1 MIRNAIYYAGIDTF
15 MDETIW
21 AKAEEILCKERIEK
35 INKCRQK
42 EDKMRGLAAGLLL
55 EYGLRQYGLSQKMVH
70 FISYQNGK
78 PGLLEEPGLHFNL
91 THSDRYAAAVFCDV
105 EAGID
110 LEHFRE
116 QGEKIAARFFAEEE
130 QTFLKEHMDASSFTR
145 IWTRKESYVKA
156 TGEGIKTPFPSF
168 STVKDVVSQKEREEL
183 FYLKSYDCVPDCW
196 LSVCTKGREIDF
208 QVEKIDLMTFFC

>member
-1 MIRNAIYYAGIDTF
+1 MMNIIYYADILPFAEEGIWT
-15 MDETIW
+15 
-21 AKAEEILCKERIEK
+21 KAEQILCKERMEK
-35 INKCRQK
+35 IKKCRQR

-55 EYGLRQYGLSQKMVH
+55 EYGLRQQGLSQKNVH
-70 FISYQNGK
+70 FISTQNGK

-91 THSDRYAAAVFCDV
+91 THSENYAAATFAAEEV
-105 EAGID
+105 GID

-168 STVKDVVSQKEREEL
+168 STVKDVVSQMEREEL
-183 FYLKSYDCVPDCW
+183 FYLKSFDCVPDCW
-196 LSVCTKGREIDF
+196 LSVCTKGRAVDF
-208 QVEKIDLMTFFC
+208 QIEKIDLMTFFC